1 MWTGGPIQALTCGF
15 LALTQVSEALGTI
28 GAPSWCSPGSTPL
41 MQDIRHGRG
50 HIETL
55 RKADVDLVYG
65 RDVWPLYEPREGP
78 EVRKLP
84 WPTIMESIQQVAPDT
99 SRRFAV

>member
-1 MWTGGPIQALTCGF
+1 MVFPRVNAAHARH
-15 LALTQVSEALGTI
+15 LAWQ
-28 GAPSWCSPGSTPL
+28 
-41 MQDIRHGRG
+41 G

-65 RDVWPLYEPREGP
+65 RDVWPLYEPREGR

-84 WPTIMESIQQVAPDT
+84 WPTIMESIQQVAPDI